1 MPKARILTEMNHPEM
16 SGSEV
21 CDIGWTGGPILG
33 IETSCDET
41 AAAVLRGDGT
51 ILANVVSSQ
60 HGIHARFGGV
70 VPELASR
77 AHIQKIEQIS
87 ALAMAEAQLTWKD
100 LGAVAVTEGPGLAGA
115 LIVGLNYAKAL
126 AFALNIP
133 VVGVSHLEGHIASA
147 WLQDPSFPRSC
158 VVLVVSGGHTHLYRM
173 TPDGGS
179 NLLACTRDDAAGE
192 AFDKGAQMLGLGFP
206 GGPALDKVAQA
217 GDPGKIRFP
226 RSMRKRSLE
235 FSFSGLKTSLLYRL
249 QGMDEAHLAGAR
261 ADLAAGYQEAIVSV
275 LVEKAFTAVRQCGV
289 AALAVVGGV
298 SANSRLRFLLKER
311 ARREGVSLSIP
322 PLQYCTD
329 NAAMIAAAGRRALS
343 AGRRLSDEA
352 EARVAME
359 PVSSVPIVGPI

>member
-1 MPKARILTEMNHPEM
+1 MIHIEKSRSEISGAR
-16 SGSEV
+16 
-21 CDIGWTGGPILG
+21 WTDGPVLG

-41 AAAVLRGDGT
+41 AAAVIRGDGT
-51 ILANVVSSQ
+51 ILSNIVSSQ

-77 AHIQKIEQIS
+77 AHIEKIEQIT
-87 ALAMAEAQLTWKD
+87 ALAMGEARLTWKN
-100 LGAVAVTEGPGLAGA
+100 LAGIAVTEGPGLAGA

-133 VVGVSHLEGHIASA
+133 VAGVSHLEGHIASA

-158 VVLVVSGGHTHLYRM
+158 VVLVVSGGHTHLYHLGR
-173 TPDGGS
+173 GEAS
-179 NLLACTRDDAAGE
+179 SLLACTRDDAAGE

-206 GGPALDKVAQA
+206 GGPALDKLAQA

-226 RSMRKRSLE
+226 RSMRKSSLE

-249 QGMDEAHLAGAR
+249 YGMDESQLDAMR

-275 LVEKAFTAVRQCGV
+275 LVEKAFTAVRRCGV
-289 AALAVVGGV
+289 SALAVVGGV
-298 SANSRLRFLLKER
+298 SANSRLRVLLRER
-311 ARREGVSLSIP
+311 AQREGVSLSIP

-329 NAAMIAAAGRRALS
+329 NAAMIAAAGRTALS
-343 AGRRLSDEA
+343 AGRRLADEA
-352 EARVAME
+352 EAQVAVH
-359 PVSSVPIVGPI
+359 PAPSVQAIEAI